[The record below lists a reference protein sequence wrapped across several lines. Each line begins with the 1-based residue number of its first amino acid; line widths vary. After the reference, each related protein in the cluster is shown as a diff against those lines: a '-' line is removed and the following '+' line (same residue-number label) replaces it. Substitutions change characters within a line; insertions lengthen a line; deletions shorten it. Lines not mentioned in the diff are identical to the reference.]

1 MKSLKAAAR
10 RGVVVSAT
18 AAAALALVACS
29 GGQITQ
35 TSSQVAAVDGTE
47 AATEDGNVAV
57 RDVQILVEP
66 DGEAALKFTAVN
78 QGYQEELYTLESVE
92 VDGQDVAISAQP
104 INRDGRIVADSA
116 ANLENVPQADSEKV
130 QYVETTLNDED
141 FGYAGFRPV
150 TFTFSNGTIEVNAP
164 VSASQMVA
172 GEQNRDVQ
180 SEEGYTTEAPGAHDD
195 HAH

>member
-130 QYVETTLNDED
+130 QYVETSLNDED